1 VSAAPET
8 SILLEHLF
16 RHEAGRIAAHL
27 TRLLGPAHLDLAEE
41 TVQEAML
48 RALQTWPHQG
58 LPENPSA
65 WLFRVAQN
73 IAIDAVRRN
82 RLIGQKTEAVVAEIH
97 RSAKAAFADPDFEEQ
112 LRDDELRMIFMCCHP
127 GIPRDASV
135 ALSLKIAGG
144 FSVREIARAFLA
156 DEQTIAQRLVR
167 AKRQIRDQALT
178 LDMPRGPELQA
189 RLDSVLEVIYFT
201 FNEGYA
207 AHEGE
212 DLIRRDLCLEALRLG
227 RRIASSSIATPA
239 VHALV
244 AVMAFHAARL
254 PARMDEAG
262 DLILLQDQ
270 DRARWDWRL
279 IAMGFH
285 HFDQSI
291 CGDQVSEYHVQAA
304 IAATHARA
312 DCMESIDWPM
322 ILELYDQLFAINASS
337 IVALNRA
344 VAIAKV
350 RGAEEA
356 LAAIV
361 PLENDPKL
369 RDYYLYLA
377 VRGHLLMSL
386 DRRAEAADCFRDAL
400 QRRCSDPERRFL
412 QRKLGECEA
421 D

>member
-1 VSAAPET
+1 VSPTPDT
-8 SILLEHLF
+8 SVLLDHLF
-16 RHEAGRIAAHL
+16 RHEAGRMVAHL
-27 TRLLGPAHLDLAEE
+27 ARILGPAHLDLAEE

-48 RALQTWPHQG
+48 KALQTWPYQG

-73 IAIDAVRRN
+73 SAIDAVRRN
-82 RLIGQKTEAVVAEIH
+82 RLIGQKTDAVVAEIH
-97 RSAKAAFADPDFEEQ
+97 RSTKIEFADPDFEEQ
-112 LRDDELRMIFMCCHP
+112 LRDDELRLIFMCCHP
-127 GIPRDASV
+127 AIPRDARV

-144 FSVREIARAFLA
+144 FSVREIARAFLM

-178 LDMPRGPELQA
+178 LEMPKGPELQKC
-189 RLDSVLEVIYFT
+189 LDSALEVVYFI
-201 FNEGYA
+201 FNEGYT

-212 DLIRRDLCLEALRLG
+212 DLIRQDLCVEALRLAQ
-227 RRIASSSIATPA
+227 RIAFSSIATPA

-254 PARMDEAG
+254 PARTDEAG
-262 DLILLQDQ
+262 ELILLEDQ
-270 DRARWDWRL
+270 DRSRWDQRL

-285 HFDQSI
+285 HFDRSI

-312 DCMESIDWPM
+312 DSMESIHWPI
-322 ILELYDQLFAINASS
+322 ILELYDQLFAMNASP

-377 VRGHLLMSL
+377 VRGHLLLAL
-386 DRRAEAADCFRDAL
+386 DRHADAADCFRNAL

-412 QRKLGECEA
+412 LRKLSECEPG
-421 D
+421 

>member
-1 VSAAPET
+1 MV
-8 SILLEHLF
+8 
-16 RHEAGRIAAHL
+16 AHL
-27 TRLLGPAHLDLAEE
+27 TRVLGPAHLDLAEE

-48 RALQTWPHQG
+48 KALQTWPYQG

-73 IAIDAVRRN
+73 SAIDAVRRN
-82 RLIGQKTEAVVAEIH
+82 RLIGQKTDAVVAEIH
-97 RSAKAAFADPDFEEQ
+97 RSTRIEFADPDFEEQ
-112 LRDDELRMIFMCCHP
+112 LRDDELRIIFMCCHP
-127 GIPRDASV
+127 EIPRDASV

-167 AKRQIRDQALT
+167 AKRQIREQALT
-178 LDMPRGPELQA
+178 LEMPRGIELQH
-189 RLDSVLEVIYFT
+189 RLDSVLEAVYFI

-212 DLIRRDLCLEALRLG
+212 DLIRQDLCVEALRLG
-227 RRIASSSIATPA
+227 RRIASSSITTPA

-254 PARMDEAG
+254 PARTDEAG
-262 DLILLQDQ
+262 ELILLEDQ
-270 DRARWDWRL
+270 DRSRWDQRL
-279 IAMGFH
+279 TAMGFH
-285 HFDQSI
+285 HFDRSI
-291 CGDQVSEYHVQAA
+291 CGEQVSEYHVQAA

-312 DCMESIDWPM
+312 DTMESIDWP
-322 ILELYDQLFAINASS
+322 IVLELYDQLFAMNASP

-350 RGAEEA
+350 RGPEEA
-356 LAAIV
+356 LATIV

-377 VRGHLLMSL
+377 VRGHLLL
-386 DRRAEAADCFRDAL
+386 DLGRRADAAECFRSAL

-412 QRKLGECEA
+412 QRKLRECEPA
-421 D
+421 